1 MARIMTLPKIGVNMT
16 EATVVRWLVSVGDT
30 IKKDEPVLEAET
42 DKSTQ
47 EIYATEEGI
56 VAKLFVDEGDTVPC
70 HDRLIAF
77 VDEGEEYTEEE
88 EQPAPRAAEQ
98 SVESEKKVAPEAI
111 SDAPKSPQKF
121 ADGRVRISPLA
132 RKMAKELGISL
143 ERLSPAVPG
152 GRIVKADVLA
162 YTPTA
167 QGDEPEIKEVISMS
181 RLRKITAER
190 MSESYFGRPVVPL
203 TTSADAT
210 AILDLRRRYKE
221 KGIKLSFDAIMAK
234 IAAKALREHPIIN
247 AELRDD
253 EIVVYNKV
261 NVGVA
266 VDTEKGL
273 LVPVVKNADRKSLTE
288 IGDNLAELN
297 GKAQEGR
304 LGLDDMSGATFTL
317 TNLGMFGI
325 EHFAP
330 IINVPNCCILSIGA
344 FKDCFVPDETGAPVL
359 KKRFSMTLV
368 FDHRIVDGAP
378 ASKFLQCVKE
388 YVEFPSL
395 ML

>member
-30 IKKDEPVLEAET
+30 VKKEEPVLEAET

-47 EIYATEEGI
+47 EIYATEECI
-56 VAKLFVDEGDTVPC
+56 VAKLFVNEGDTVPC

-98 SVESEKKVAPEAI
+98 SVESKKKVAPEAT
-111 SDAPKSPQKF
+111 SDAPKSPQKS
-121 ADGRVRISPLA
+121 AGGRVRISPLA
-132 RKMAKELGISL
+132 RKMAKELGIPL

-167 QGDEPEIKEVISMS
+167 QGDEPEIKEVIPMS
-181 RLRKITAER
+181 HLRKITAER
-190 MSESYFGRPVVPL
+190 ISESYFGRPVVPL

-288 IGDNLAELN
+288 IGDNLAELS